1 MSGAGKQGG
10 PVQASAPEG
19 TPAIGRL
26 AQGWDRQQMA
36 DRLAREFQDG
46 WIVNLG
52 VGIPTLCSNT
62 DIGDRAVIYHA
73 ENGVI
78 GYGPVL
84 PPGEE
89 DLHLVNAGGQNV
101 SLKPGAAIVQHAD
114 SFGIIRSGR
123 IDVTVM
129 GAYEVS
135 AGGDFANWKVGGAK
149 GGGIGGAMDLA
160 ACAKRVFIILEHTTR
175 KGEPRLVRQCSL
187 PVTARGV
194 VTLVATNNYGLFAP
208 AGEGFAVREL
218 APGISLDAVRAATGA
233 PLFAG

>member
-1 MSGAGKQGG
+1 MSGGK
-10 PVQASAPEG
+10 
-19 TPAIGRL
+19 L
-26 AQGWDRQQMA
+26 GWDRQGMA
-36 DRLAREFQDG
+36 DRIAREFQDG

-62 DIGDRAVIYHA
+62 DIGDREVTYHA

-84 PPGEE
+84 PVGEE

-101 SLKPGAAIVQHAD
+101 SLNPGASIVHHAD

-123 IDVTVM
+123 IDATVM

-135 AGGDFANWKVGGAK
+135 STGDFANWKLAGAK
-149 GGGIGGAMDLA
+149 GGTIGGAMDLA
-160 ACAKRVFIILEHTTR
+160 VGAKRVFIILEHTQR
-175 KGEPRLVRQCSL
+175 GGAPRLVRECSL

-194 VTLVATNNYGLFAP
+194 VTLACTNYGLFEP
-208 AGEGFAVREL
+208 AGEGFRVREL
-218 APGISLDAVRAATGA
+218 APGVGFEAAQAATGC
-233 PLFAG
+233 PLYR

>member
-1 MSGAGKQGG
+1 MSATD
-10 PVQASAPEG
+10 SN
-19 TPAIGRL
+19 
-26 AQGWDRQQMA
+26 GWDRQQMA

-62 DIGDRAVIYHA
+62 DIGDRDIIYHA

-84 PPGEE
+84 PQGQE

-101 SLKPGAAIVQHAD
+101 SLNQGAAIVHHAD

-135 AGGDFANWKVGGAK
+135 AGGDFANWKIGSAK

-175 KGEPRLVRQCSL
+175 KGESRLLKTCAL

-194 VTLVATNNYGLFAP
+194 VKLVATNLGLFAP
-208 AGEGFAVREL
+208 TGEGFAVCEL
-218 APGISLDAVRAATGA
+218 APGISFEEAQAKTAASLTEGRS
-233 PLFAG
+233 

>member
-1 MSGAGKQGG
+1 MSG
-10 PVQASAPEG
+10 EG
-19 TPAIGRL
+19 TGQPGQA
-26 AQGWDRQQMA
+26 AGWDRQQMA

-62 DIGDRAVIYHA
+62 DLGDRAVIYHA

-84 PPGEE
+84 PPGQE

-101 SLKPGAAIVQHAD
+101 SLKPGAAIVHHAD

-135 AGGDFANWKVGGAK
+135 ADGDFANWKVGGAK

-160 ACAKRVFIILEHTTR
+160 ACAQRVFIILEHVTR

-194 VTLVATNNYGLFAP
+194 VTLVATNYGLFAP
-208 AGEGFAVREL
+208 SGEGFAVREL
-218 APGISLDAVRAATGA
+218 APGISLEAARAATGA
-233 PLFAG
+233 PLFG